1 MKRAFSVSVGL
12 VALGVSACGE
22 PEHET
27 VALSSVDV
35 EVTKSVEGPAI
46 GSYPATVVSERSA
59 VVSTRAAGSVRDV
72 PVDVGSIVQTGA
84 VLVRLDGADVEAR
97 VASAEAA
104 ATLARQ
110 YYDRIASL
118 ERDGAATGQELDEAT
133 RGVQQAEAARAEA
146 EAQRRYVVLRAPFS
160 GVVVS
165 RTVDPGDLAVPGT
178 PLVRLSSLQGL
189 EIEADLPAQLRG
201 EIEPGDSV
209 EVRSPLGDF
218 RSTAVVNR
226 VAPALAAG
234 SQRFRVEAR
243 LPDGEAETLPLPGTV
258 VRLEIP
264 LPGELTVWIPRDAV
278 VRRGQLRGVFT
289 IEADSLRLRWVR
301 LGQERADA
309 VEVLVGLATDERVVR
324 SPRAELLD
332 GQPTGTVATSD
343 WSPSGGRK

>member
-1 MKRAFSVSVGL
+1 MKRAFGTSVGL
-12 VALGVSACGE
+12 MALLATACGE
-22 PEHET
+22 PEHESIS
-27 VALSSVDV
+27 LSPADV
-35 EVTKSVEGPAI
+35 ELATSAQGPSI
-46 GSYPATVVSERSA
+46 GSYAATVVSERSA
-59 VVSTRAAGSVRDV
+59 VVSTRSAGSVREV
-72 PVDVGSIVQTGA
+72 PVNVGSVVRAGA

-104 ATLARQ
+104 ATLAQQ

-118 ERDGAATGQELDEAT
+118 ERDGAATRHELDEAT

-165 RTVDPGDLAVPGT
+165 RTVDPGDLAVPAT

-201 EIEPGDSV
+201 EIEPGDTV
-209 EVRSPLGDF
+209 EVRSPEGDF
-218 RSTAVVNR
+218 RSIAVVSR
-226 VAPALAAG
+226 VAPALEAG

-243 LPDGEAETLPLPGTV
+243 LPEGAPESLPLPGTV

-264 LPGELTVWIPRDAV
+264 LPGESTVWIPSDAV

-301 LGQERADA
+301 LGQERTDA
-309 VEVLVGLATDERVVR
+309 VEVLAGLSVDERVVR
-324 SPRAELLD
+324 GPGAELID
-332 GQPTGTVATSD
+332 GQPSGNIATSD